1 MVMCYTDCF
10 KRGISISFNNCSWK
24 SMISINT
31 NSIMKYHEI
40 SWISSP
46 LAMWLSP
53 TRVDL
58 PPHSCPWNRF
68 GQLTM
73 SFRHILS
80 TISTFHCKTIFFARL
95 GPSDEQRLHF
105 RSFCCPTSF
114 ATPWRPRK
122 WWAVGP
128 TPGSDKCR
136 WACHQIGRGGVK
148 RRMKWVCFSVDSVA
162 MEKVKFTSG

>member
-58 PPHSCPWNRF
+58 PPHSCPWNKF

-148 RRMKWVCFSVDSVA
+148 RW
-162 MEKVKFTSG
+162 